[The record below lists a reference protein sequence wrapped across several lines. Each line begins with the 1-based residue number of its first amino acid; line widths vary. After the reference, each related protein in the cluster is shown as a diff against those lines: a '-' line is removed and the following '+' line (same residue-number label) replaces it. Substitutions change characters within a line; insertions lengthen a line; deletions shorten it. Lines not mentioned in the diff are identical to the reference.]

1 MSQDQSWFVNGTSS
15 GMITCWDLRFQLPIG
30 TVVEIAYLT
39 NSGKIS
45 EFTRIVRFNDQNG
58 SKYHYYFFSVK
69 CTHPAESRI
78 RHLTIPG
85 SGEVLAAV
93 QGNNEVGLWNLES
106 QFR

>member
-1 MSQDQSWFVNGTSS
+1 MTIYWKNK
-15 GMITCWDLRFQLPIG
+15 
-30 TVVEIAYLT
+30 YLT

-45 EFTRIVRFNDQNG
+45 LNLPELQDSTIKMSVLF
-58 SKYHYYFFSVK
+58 YFFSVK

>member
-1 MSQDQSWFVNGTSS
+1 MFIWFILFTELENDLREGLQTSIAMSQDQSWFVNGTSS

-58 SKYHYYFFSVK
+58 SKCHYYFFFS
-69 CTHPAESRI
+69 
-78 RHLTIPG
+78 
-85 SGEVLAAV
+85 
-93 QGNNEVGLWNLES
+93 
-106 QFR
+106 

>member
-1 MSQDQSWFVNGTSS
+1 M
-15 GMITCWDLRFQLPIG
+15 
-30 TVVEIAYLT
+30 
-39 NSGKIS
+39 
-45 EFTRIVRFNDQNG
+45 DQNVTTI
-58 SKYHYYFFSVK
+58 FFSVK